1 MQKSPI
7 QSTESSKTFHQ
18 ESTSAKPWWHI
29 NSVVSKT
36 LSYFSLIHRNSY
48 DVTIYNWY
56 NNISSVIFK
65 PLMQLGISELSGL
78 SSNKRINV
86 DVSLRCASLHTSYAR
101 RYKSK

>member
-7 QSTESSKTFHQ
+7 QSTELSKSFHQ
-18 ESTSAKPWWHI
+18 ESASVKPWWFI

-36 LSYFSLIHRNSY
+36 LSYFSLIHRNNY
-48 DVTIYNWY
+48 GVTIYNWH
-56 NNISSVIFK
+56 NNIGSVIFK

-86 DVSLRCASLHTSYAR
+86 DVPLRCASLHTSYAR
-101 RYKSK
+101 R